1 MHTRRYQTRLLL
13 DAATVALP
21 GLTALGLAVVA
32 GPLSIGRIVILA
44 TLAALFSWVLAIR
57 ARNRAIYP
65 LHTASNLLAALRAG
79 DTSLRAAGAVRD
91 DSFGDVM
98 WEINALAGVLRAQ
111 RLRVEEADALLGKV
125 VATTDIALFAFDAG
139 RRLKLVNPAGA
150 QLLGSDPAQL
160 LGSTVT
166 SLQLDFPADTGAS
179 HIAVRQFPGGGGR
192 YEFRR
197 RVFREGGLEHELIS
211 VSDLSRALRAEERS
225 AWQRLIRVLGHE
237 VNNSLTPIKSIAAT
251 LAELSRREPPPG
263 DWREDLSSGL
273 KLIGQRA
280 DALARFLLGYTALAR
295 LPPPAKR
302 GTDLAALLER
312 AAHLEQR
319 LPVTV
324 APLPALRAVVDPDQI
339 EQCVINLLR
348 NAVDASLPTQGAVRL
363 SLASAQ
369 DFAVIEIEDEG
380 PGLAA
385 ADNVFVPFF
394 TTKPEGCGIGLALAR
409 QIAEAH
415 GGSLTLENL
424 ERKSGC
430 VAALRLPLETSV
442 LTVAGSR
449 AGG

>member
-32 GPLSIGRIVILA
+32 GPVSIGRIVILA
-44 TLAALFSWVLAIR
+44 TLAALLSWVLAIR

-139 RRLKLVNPAGA
+139 RRLKLVTPAGA

-424 ERKSGC
+424 KRKSGC

>member
-1 MHTRRYQTRLLL
+1 MLSVSAFSVSGSPAQFRGAGEQLTHFLIGSGRKIFVP
-13 DAATVALP
+13 DAD
-21 GLTALGLAVVA
+21 GIEALG
-32 GPLSIGRIVILA
+32 R
-44 TLAALFSWVLAIR
+44 F
-57 ARNRAIYP
+57 
-65 LHTASNLLAALRAG
+65 
-79 DTSLRAAGAVRD
+79 GAH
-91 DSFGDVM
+91 
-98 WEINALAGVLRAQ
+98 
-111 RLRVEEADALLGKV
+111 
-125 VATTDIALFAFDAG
+125 
-139 RRLKLVNPAGA
+139 
-150 QLLGSDPAQL
+150 
-160 LGSTVT
+160 
-166 SLQLDFPADTGAS
+166 DF
-179 HIAVRQFPGGGGR
+179 I
-192 YEFRR
+192 
-197 RVFREGGLEHELIS
+197 GLEHELIS

-424 ERKSGC
+424 KRKSGC

>member
-1 MHTRRYQTRLLL
+1 M
-13 DAATVALP
+13 
-21 GLTALGLAVVA
+21 
-32 GPLSIGRIVILA
+32 
-44 TLAALFSWVLAIR
+44 
-57 ARNRAIYP
+57 
-65 LHTASNLLAALRAG
+65 
-79 DTSLRAAGAVRD
+79 RAAGAVRD

-150 QLLGSDPAQL
+150 QLLASDPAQL

-424 ERKSGC
+424 KRKSGC